1 MARSRIVCLEIMAFA
16 VTLTLAATAA
26 ADEPKIENAFRRAA
40 IQAKPATIA
49 ADAKGLTCTI
59 YSLTGLG
66 GDPSLGQW
74 ISETIPEVVAPT
86 TWQHVGGEGRL
97 SYHGPAKILVV
108 YQNAAVHNQIDAFL
122 NNIQKALP
130 QGKQGPGTFTQPP
143 APKMGRMATG
153 DDSVVPT
160 QFTITD
166 LNKQT
171 DTAVNKSTA
180 YPVPAPL
187 QQPKHLFHVVIRYE
201 GDGIVDTNVVDL
213 VKSFTGDDSAK
224 EEKGDKA
231 ESAKPSKLNQLF
243 NFIIRYEGDGIID
256 ANVVELFKAYMDT
269 VGKEE
274 RSNQGPIVPQG
285 IVPPNAPGYPLSGPP
300 STSPGVILP
309 SVSGLPACNTAPVPT
324 SGNLVPLP
332 GPGTAPQAAPSAP
345 TTQPATRQLTM
356 PPATTLVTPVPTAPV
371 RNEP

>member
-16 VTLTLAATAA
+16 VTLTLAVTAA

-40 IQAKPATIA
+40 IQAKPATVA
-49 ADAKGLTCTI
+49 ADAKGLICTI
-59 YSLTGLG
+59 YSLTDLG

-74 ISETIPEVVAPT
+74 ISETIPEVVAPK

-97 SYHGPAKILVV
+97 SYHGPARILVV
-108 YQNAAVHNQIDAFL
+108 YQNAAVHNQIEVFL
-122 NNIQKALP
+122 NNIKKAAP
-130 QGKQGPGTFTQPP
+130 QDKQPP
-143 APKMGRMATG
+143 APKMGRMITG
-153 DDSVVPT
+153 DDGVLPT

-171 DTAVNKSTA
+171 DTAVNKSSA

-201 GDGIVDTNVVDL
+201 GDGIADANVVDL

-224 EEKGDKA
+224 EDKGSAKEDKGDKS
-231 ESAKPSKLNQLF
+231 EPAKSSKLNQLF
-243 NFIIRYEGDGIID
+243 NFIIRYEGDGIVD
-256 ANVVELFKAYMDT
+256 SNVVELFKAYLES
-269 VGKEE
+269 VNKEE
-274 RSNQGPIVPQG
+274 RSCPGSIVPQG
-285 IVPPNAPGYPLSGPP
+285 IVPPNAPVYPLSGPP
-300 STSPGVILP
+300 SNSPGVVLP
-309 SVSGLPACNTAPVPT
+309 SVPGLPTCNTSPVPT